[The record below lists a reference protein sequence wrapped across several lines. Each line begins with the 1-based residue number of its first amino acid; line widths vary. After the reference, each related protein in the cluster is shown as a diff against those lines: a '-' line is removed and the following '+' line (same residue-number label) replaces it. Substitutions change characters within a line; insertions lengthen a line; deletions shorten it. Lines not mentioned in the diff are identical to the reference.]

1 MFLSL
6 LCFLFFFFFF
16 FKQKTAYEMVSCD
29 WSSDVCSSDLPAS
42 RVWLEASPFFK
53 QFAHAIGVWVVR
65 KEVRQENVISLLR
78 FEEPAVAQSVAI
90 SLWNDN
96 SGPTIPAEFLD
107 DWKRVILDCED
118 QRHEPW
124 LQGIFRKLPD
134 VA

>member
-1 MFLSL
+1 ALKL
-6 LCFLFFFFFF
+6 PELQGLCVYLAV
-16 FKQKTAYEMVSCD
+16 QYYT
-29 WSSDVCSSDLPAS
+29 PAS

-118 QRHEPW
+118 QRHEHW

-134 VA
+134 VAFRWIEKRLDEV